1 MSKETKDGYIVP
13 QLSSYL
19 STDPSVYQRLRKR
32 LTESPIYS
40 DTDVH
45 QARSIS
51 MSEEAKKEHPKLEL
65 QVEAE
70 DRGDGSSFV
79 VLAAIDGKF
88 STENGIV
95 NGRFQIGHIGA
106 SIAIHF
112 DTPTRRTVVVKTEK
126 ILEAVSKKLFPDVEV

>member
-1 MSKETKDGYIVP
+1 
-13 QLSSYL
+13 
-19 STDPSVYQRLRKR
+19 
-32 LTESPIYS
+32 
-40 DTDVH
+40 
-45 QARSIS
+45 

-65 QVEAE
+65 QIEAE